1 MDYKALGLRCGLE
14 IHQQL
19 DSRKLFCEC
28 PSGLSEK
35 PEGTFLRRLRPTQ
48 SELGEVDAAAV
59 EEARRHLAFVYQVTD
74 NSCLVEADEEPP
86 HEANPEALETVLL
99 VALMLKAAPVR
110 EVHFM
115 RKLVIDGSNTAGF
128 QRSALIA
135 VDGGIQVDGK
145 RIGIPTILLEEDA
158 ARKVSEAAGEVVYRL
173 DRLGIPLV
181 EIATTPNIE
190 SPEEAAKVA
199 LTIGS
204 WLRAT
209 HRVLRGIGT
218 IREDLN
224 VSIRGGARVEIKG
237 VQELRMIPVYVE
249 KEVERQLML
258 IDVAKQ
264 LNARGVTR
272 VDLELHDVT
281 SILASSESRVVR
293 SALSSGGRVLGG
305 RLPGFRGLLK
315 EKLGPEF
322 AAHARVAGIEGILH
336 SDELPGHGVTPSET
350 DAVAGALG
358 VRAEDAF
365 VLVAAE
371 EAKARRA
378 FDEMLPRIRAALAVV
393 PEETRDPKPDGTTQ
407 YSRPLPGKARMYPET
422 DVPPIRVTDAWLGAL
437 TSRLPE
443 PPETRASRLAK
454 RFDIHEQQARQL
466 VQEGTEEAFET
477 LAGEFGEA
485 TLAASV
491 LLYQFPEIRREGLDV
506 DRVPLGGLREMFRLM
521 KAGAFAKE
529 AIPQVLREMARSGG
543 SAADAAKTLGLA
555 GATRE
560 EVGRVVDDVIA
571 GSRDVVT
578 QRGESAAGPLMGK
591 VMERLRGRADG
602 KLVNEVLRERLL
614 REVGKK
620 EGKKV
625 EE

>member
-19 DSRKLFCEC
+19 DTRKLFCEC

-173 DRLGIPLV
+173 DRLGVPLV
-181 EIATTPNIE
+181 EVSTTPDVG

-199 LTIGS
+199 LAIGS

-209 HRVLRGIGT
+209 RRVLRGIGT

-224 VSIRGGARVEIKG
+224 ISIRGGARIEIKG

-249 KEVERQLML
+249 REVERQSML
-258 IDVAKQ
+258 LEVARALKE
-264 LNARGVTR
+264 RGV
-272 VDLELHDVT
+272 D
-281 SILASSESRVVR
+281 RVVLEIRDLSTTVSGSASNVIR
-293 SALSSGGRVLGG
+293 SAIDGGGKVLGAK
-305 RLPGFRGLLK
+305 LSGFGGLLRG
-315 EKLGPEF
+315 KLGPEF
-322 AAHARVAGIEGILH
+322 AAHARVAGVDGILH
-336 SDELPGHGVTPSET
+336 SDELPGYGITPPEV
-350 DAVAGALG
+350 DAVAKALRVGAG
-358 VRAEDAF
+358 DAF

-371 EAKARRA
+371 EGKARRA
-378 FDEMLPRIRAALAVV
+378 FEEMLPRMRAALAGV
-393 PEETRDPKPDGTTQ
+393 PEETRDPRPDGSSV

-422 DVPPIRVTDAWLGAL
+422 DVPPIRVTDAWLERL
-437 TSRLPE
+437 RKQLPE
-443 PPETRASRLAK
+443 PPEAVVPRLVQRYA
-454 RFDIHEQQARQL
+454 IPEQQARQL
-466 VQEGTEEAFET
+466 VQEGNWMRFEAISGKVRDARTVATT
-477 LAGEFGEA
+477 LTYTSGE
-485 TLAASV
+485 L
-491 LLYQFPEIRREGLDV
+491 RREGLDV
-506 DRVPLGGLREMFRLM
+506 DSLSDEHITALLSLVE
-521 KAGAFAKE
+521 AGTFARE
-529 AIPQVLREMARSGG
+529 AIPAVLREMTRSG
-543 SAADAAKTLGLA
+543 ANAEDAARALGLS
-555 GATRE
+555 GATRQ
-560 EVGRVVDDVIA
+560 EVERIVDEVVSANRDAIA
-571 GSRDVVT
+571 G
-578 QRGESAAGPLMGK
+578 RGEAALAPLMGK
-591 VMERLRGRADG
+591 AMERLRGRADG
-602 KLVNEVLRERLL
+602 KLVNEVLKERIRKEL
-614 REVGKK
+614 EKK
-620 EGKKV
+620 
-625 EE
+625 